1 MARPG
6 PVLALIPAKGGS
18 TRLRRK
24 NILPLGGRPLIG
36 WAIEAARES
45 GVVDAIVVSTE
56 DMEIATVA
64 RELGAEVPFLR
75 PECLAR
81 DPAGVVDVALHA
93 LATLREVG
101 RDFATLII
109 LLPTCPLRSA
119 MDVQAALALFRE
131 ADGRFLMSVSA
142 YSHTPFA
149 ALELTGEGL
158 LSPYFPQYIGRK
170 SQEMPRAYRAN
181 GAIHVLDVAA
191 FEAARSYYAQ
201 PLLGYV
207 MPEARSVDID
217 TEEDLRYAEFLL
229 TRQLVQVTGLATE
242 SA

>member
-36 WAIEAARES
+36 WAIEAARAA
-45 GVVDAIVVSTE
+45 GVADAIVVSTE
-56 DMEIATVA
+56 DAEIAAAA

-75 PECLAR
+75 PDHLAR

-93 LATLREVG
+93 LAALREAG
-101 RDFATLII
+101 REYATLII
-109 LLPTCPLRSA
+109 LLPTCPFRSA
-119 MDVQAALALFRE
+119 EDVRAALELFR
-131 ADGRFLMSVSA
+131 AGDGRFLMSVSA
-142 YSHTPFA
+142 YPHTPFA

-158 LSPYFPQYIGRK
+158 LSPYFPEYIGRK
-170 SQEMPRAYRAN
+170 SQEMPKAYRAN
-181 GAIHVLDVAA
+181 GALHVLDVAA
-191 FEAARSYYAQ
+191 FETARSYYAQ

-217 TEEDLRYAEFLL
+217 TEADLRYAEFLL
-229 TRQLVQVTGLATE
+229 AQGGA
-242 SA
+242 